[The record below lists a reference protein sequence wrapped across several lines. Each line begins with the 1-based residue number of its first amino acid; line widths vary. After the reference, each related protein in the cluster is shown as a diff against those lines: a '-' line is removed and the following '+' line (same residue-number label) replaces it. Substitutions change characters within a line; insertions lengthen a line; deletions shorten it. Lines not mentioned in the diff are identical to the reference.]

1 VANSGEE
8 VAQIQEENCKKNL
21 INGKDLPTD
30 IDIKKESAL
39 KPGVAK

>member
-1 VANSGEE
+1 V
-8 VAQIQEENCKKNL
+8 VKKLHKFKKKIVKKNL